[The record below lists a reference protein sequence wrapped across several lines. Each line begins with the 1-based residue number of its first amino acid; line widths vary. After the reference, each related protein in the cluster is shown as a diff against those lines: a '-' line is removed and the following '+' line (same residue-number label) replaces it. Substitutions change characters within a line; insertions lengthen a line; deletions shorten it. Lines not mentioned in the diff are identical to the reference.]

1 MKSDIDWKTLDL
13 TLNPPTDRTIDF
25 ASASSQF
32 SKVAFDVYKK
42 IGEEGLWE
50 LREGDGGRKILVALY
65 EEASSDNVK
74 TASANKWSAHA
85 DSSNKFVTLA
95 FRDSPICKFAASE
108 YGFDES
114 NAAQFANFVAEKARD
129 SAFVDKLIDTLT
141 PARRAHLLDLFGDQG
156 INK

>member
-1 MKSDIDWKTLDL
+1 MKSDIDWKSLDL
-13 TLNPPTDRTIDF
+13 ALNPPTNRTIDF

-32 SKVAFDVYKK
+32 TKVAFDVYKK
-42 IGEEGLWE
+42 TGEEGLWE
-50 LREGDGGRKILVALY
+50 LRDGTDGRKVLVALY
-65 EEASSDNVK
+65 EESGAETIK
-74 TASANKWSAHA
+74 TASLNKWSAHA
-85 DSSNKFVTLA
+85 DSSRKFVTLA

-114 NAAQFANFVAEKARD
+114 NAEHFASFVVEKARD
-129 SAFVDKLIDTLT
+129 SAFVDELIDTLT